1 MSEIKED
8 YVSFEVAKLLKEKGF
23 NELCSR
29 YYNSQFDE
37 MRTVGDICMM
47 NWNSISINDEF
58 YYISIPTHQVA
69 IKWLREKYNIYI
81 CIQPDFPSTKDY
93 KMYWCWSAN
102 ILHDN
107 CISLKGYQCYIET
120 YEKATEEAIK
130 YCLENLI

>member
-1 MSEIKED
+1 MATIKED

-23 NELCSR
+23 DEPCFG
-29 YYNSQFDE
+29 YYN
-37 MRTVGDICMM
+37 V
-47 NWNSISINDEF
+47 
-58 YYISIPTHQVA
+58 YYDPHGKDLKLWRKFPHGMQANTDYLNVPTHQMA

-81 CIQPDFPSTKDY
+81 CIQPDFPSSKDY

-107 CISLKGYQCYIET
+107 CVSLKGYQCYIET

-130 YCLENLI
+130 CCLENLI